1 MARVR
6 SLRSPT
12 LTLSD
17 AVAAYWSSGAQRH
30 LALNTQR
37 AYRHAHHA
45 LLDTLGPDQPITVLS
60 GAALREVLEERWAGA
75 SQASWNAQV
84 TALRSLITYSQRHGW
99 LTETSASLEP
109 RRQSG
114 GGTRAIPSDDL
125 AALWARPDI
134 SLRDRTLWR
143 MLYDTA
149 ARADE
154 VLALDVE
161 DLDFSAQRAAAP
173 GRAGHQTIVWGR
185 DTADLLGRHLAG
197 RRRGPLFLT
206 HRRPNVLPADLDR
219 LSPTGR
225 ARLSYHRA
233 WVIFHQVSGGWT
245 LHQLRQSAIA
255 HLGEGGV

>member
-60 GAALREVLEERWAGA
+60 GA

-161 DLDFSAQRAAAP
+161 D
-173 GRAGHQTIVWGR
+173 
-185 DTADLLGRHLAG
+185 
-197 RRRGPLFLT
+197 
-206 HRRPNVLPADLDR
+206 
-219 LSPTGR
+219 
-225 ARLSYHRA
+225 
-233 WVIFHQVSGGWT
+233 
-245 LHQLRQSAIA
+245 
-255 HLGEGGV
+255 